1 MDPIQLTTPA
11 QGHACGALESGHPD
25 PEYQESQTSQRGQ
38 ASSGVGPP
46 YPRAKIRWAKFRG
59 QGWLRMQNLPRVV
72 LEQVAAVVGVAS
84 TSHSLTCLIGLHWSP
99 ATPLDIQPGGAGVH
113 WSPVETQWTPTK
125 SSPPQPTPIG
135 LQPKS
140 NQVQPTLSRLQG
152 EMFGS
157 DWTPTRLQLES
168 NETLATSVFY
178 ATVGC
183 VRNHYLSHSCHQS
196 LRLQLNRLGLDLRA

>member
-1 MDPIQLTTPA
+1 MLDM
-11 QGHACGALESGHPD
+11 HH
-25 PEYQESQTSQRGQ
+25 
-38 ASSGVGPP
+38 
-46 YPRAKIRWAKFRG
+46 
-59 QGWLRMQNLPRVV
+59 
-72 LEQVAAVVGVAS
+72 AVVMLVSKCFDVLNVGITVGYCS
-84 TSHSLTCLIGLHWSP
+84 TSHSPTCLIGLHWSP

-183 VRNHYLSHSCHQS
+183 VRNHYLSHSCHKLSSHSYQTPWTPI
-196 LRLQLNRLGLDLRA
+196 

>member
-1 MDPIQLTTPA
+1 MPAVETTYTM
-11 QGHACGALESGHPD
+11 GADFDLL
-25 PEYQESQTSQRGQ
+25 RG
-38 ASSGVGPP
+38 G
-46 YPRAKIRWAKFRG
+46 RNR
-59 QGWLRMQNLPRVV
+59 LREL
-72 LEQVAAVVGVAS
+72 LS
-84 TSHSLTCLIGLHWSP
+84 TSHSPTCLIGLHWSP

-152 EMFGS
+152 EIFGS

-196 LRLQLNRLGLDLRA
+196 SSHSYQTPSIQI